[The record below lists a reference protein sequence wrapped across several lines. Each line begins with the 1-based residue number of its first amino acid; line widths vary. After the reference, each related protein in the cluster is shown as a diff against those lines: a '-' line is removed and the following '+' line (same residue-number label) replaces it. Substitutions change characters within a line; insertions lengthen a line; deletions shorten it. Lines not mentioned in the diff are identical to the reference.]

1 MSKKSCPHFIVN
13 PRYEITPWTY
23 GIIRPRSLVFYEMS
37 FYAKNGHEFLDIQ
50 FNNRNMLY
58 GPAIFAGRTELNRGK
73 DQLIMTGAMYH
84 RRDRN

>member
-1 MSKKSCPHFIVN
+1 MSKQSCPHFIVN
-13 PRYEITPWTY
+13 PRYEIILGHMVLY
-23 GIIRPRSLVFYEMS
+23 VQEVLFFYEMS

-84 RRDRN
+84 QER